1 MKGYSATEQAMTDVA
16 RILEQARRQGRDAAT
31 TLRIARATLAYT
43 NGPDPAQSQTEALAA
58 IDEHLRKLG

>member
-1 MKGYSATEQAMTDVA
+1 MTDVA